1 MKRIFID
8 SYAGNVISA
17 LADDKRLLEYQTEKL
32 NGKVIVGSVFKGR
45 VENVLPGMQVAFV
58 NIGLEKNG
66 YLSTGESLVSKAQL
80 EEAVSL
86 PTKLDVKEG
95 DEVIVQVVKDTSGTK
110 GVRLTTHI
118 SFAARDVVY
127 MPEYDF
133 VVVSRRIEDESLRE
147 QLLKI
152 GEEIKPEK
160 GGLIMR
166 TVAKV
171 ENKEYFIEERKYL
184 EKVYEEI
191 LLKSKAVKAPA
202 LLYEDGNLSKRMLR
216 DVYTP
221 DVQEIIVSDYQL
233 YCEVLDEAIKRG
245 GAIVDKVKYYDKT
258 RDLFTDYGLDGEVDG
273 MLRKKVN
280 LESGAYIIIDK
291 TEALTVIDVNTGKYI
306 GDDSLE
312 KTVFETNLMASDE
325 IARQLRLRNIG
336 GIVIIDFIDM
346 EDETHREAVV
356 ERLKTALKED
366 RTRCNVVGM
375 TGLGLVELTRK
386 KTRKESFSSLLKNC
400 PYCRGEGVI
409 FSNDYIVMKIRC
421 ALLDLFAEEH
431 SCAIVDLN
439 TDICDF
445 IFKTGALTK
454 DVSKIWKDKRIYLVP
469 HRTYHQEYF
478 SVKGDDRKVLDLP
491 DKARLLY

>member
-17 LADDKRLLEYQTEKL
+17 LADDKKLLEYQTEKL

-45 VENVLPGMQVAFV
+45 VENVLSGMQVAFV

-66 YLSTGESLVSKAQL
+66 YLYTGESLVSKAQL

-118 SFAARDVVY
+118 SFAARNLVY

-133 VVVSRRIEDESLRE
+133 VVVSRRIEDENLRE
-147 QLLKI
+147 ELLKI
-152 GEEIKPEK
+152 GEEIKPQK

-166 TVAKV
+166 TVAKA
-171 ENKEYFIEERKYL
+171 ENKEFFKEEVKYL
-184 EKVYEEI
+184 ENVYSEI
-191 LLKSKAVKAPA
+191 LSKSKEVKAPA
-202 LLYEDGNLSKRMLR
+202 LLYEDGNLAKRMLR

-221 DVQEIIVSDYQL
+221 DVGEIIVSDYKL
-233 YCEVLDEAIKRG
+233 YCDVMDEAIKRG
-245 GAIVDKVKYYDKT
+245 GPIVEKVKYYDKK

-306 GDDSLE
+306 GEDSLE

-346 EDETHREAVV
+346 EDEAHREAVV
-356 ERLKTALKED
+356 ERLKNALKED

-386 KTRKESFSSLLKNC
+386 KMRKESVSSLVKNC
-400 PYCRGEGVI
+400 PYCRGEGAI
-409 FSNDYIVMKIRC
+409 FSNDYIVTKIRC
-421 ALLDLFAEEH
+421 SLLDVFSEEH

-439 TDICDF
+439 SDICDF

-454 DVSKIWKDKRIYLVP
+454 DVTKIWRDKRIYLIP